1 MEKIVD
7 AEEELTQEEKIVVA
21 QAINSIREMFSLDLP
36 EIDGNIEK
44 TLRLTS
50 RDINLSRILRE
61 RGIIR
66 FYRLLRQKEDGIPV
80 FHTLLNPYDNAP
92 FVRQEEFITWVA
104 LEAHMPRSTL
114 FMRFSVYD
122 KMLELGFSLQEAFQ
136 TVVTKPYAMREVL
149 NMLGIWDRQKNLIGV
164 DPTIAA
170 KVAQKV
176 LPPKEAQEIIS
187 LVEKYEGAP
196 TEAGLQNLATTF
208 KPALG
213 EFITELAEH
222 PNTKEMLDFV
232 RHDIVGKPEIGY
244 KWRNEALIVTLTRK
258 ALDETGT
265 EIIVNIEEIPFV
277 PDSPYELPEE
287 IFSDLI
293 TRLPIKNRREALAK
307 RKARQERAEK
317 EVDKLRF

>member
-1 MEKIVD
+1 M
-7 AEEELTQEEKIVVA
+7 
-21 QAINSIREMFSLDLP
+21 NR
-36 EIDGNIEK
+36 
-44 TLRLTS
+44 
-50 RDINLSRILRE
+50 
-61 RGIIR
+61 
-66 FYRLLRQKEDGIPV
+66 
-80 FHTLLNPYDNAP
+80 
-92 FVRQEEFITWVA
+92 
-104 LEAHMPRSTL
+104 
-114 FMRFSVYD
+114 
-122 KMLELGFSLQEAFQ
+122 
-136 TVVTKPYAMREVL
+136 
-149 NMLGIWDRQKNLIGV
+149 
-164 DPTIAA
+164 
-170 KVAQKV
+170 
-176 LPPKEAQEIIS
+176 
-187 LVEKYEGAP
+187 
-196 TEAGLQNLATTF
+196 
-208 KPALG
+208 